1 MNPAD
6 LPSWTVITISVNVY
20 HKALRRTYIFRSYA
34 KDEYPMSSYSIY
46 IVDDEA
52 LARNGLKLALKKKN
66 YTIQT
71 FGTAETAL
79 KAIDDNPP
87 DLVLLDIGL
96 PGMSGVEA
104 LEIIKKRHPEVII
117 IMITANE
124 DVQTVVSSMKNGAYE
139 YVVKPVQMDALMVI
153 LRNAFETIAMR
164 KEIQALHEKYLKEN
178 LPCFIGESN
187 AIQDVMEL
195 VAKVAQSPDTPILIL
210 GDIGTGK
217 ELIAKAIHYKSP
229 NFKGAMVA
237 VNCAAMP
244 RALIESE
251 LFGYEKG
258 AFTGAER
265 SGKAG
270 LVEKAALG
278 TLFLDEVGDLSPEA
292 QVKLHRFL
300 DTGEY
305 FRVGGTK
312 KHAVKTRIISATN
325 RDLTALVSAGEFR
338 KDLYHRFAVVKLEV
352 PSLCKRRDDI
362 IPMAKHFLVEFSQ
375 KFEKSFNGISDEAQ
389 AALKE
394 YNWPGNVRELKNL
407 IERGVL
413 LSEGPVLMLEDL
425 GLKPTNGQKGNRQAD
440 YDLYL
445 PLVSPEGIDF
455 SAIIAGIEKVYFDEA
470 LKLADGN
477 ESNAALLLNLTRDK
491 FRYHRQKL
499 EGTR

>member
-1 MNPAD
+1 
-6 LPSWTVITISVNVY
+6 
-20 HKALRRTYIFRSYA
+20 
-34 KDEYPMSSYSIY
+34 MSSYCIY

-52 LARNGLKLALKKKN
+52 LARNGLKLALKKTN
-66 YTIQT
+66 YSVKG
-71 FGTAETAL
+71 FGTAESAI
-79 KAIDDNPP
+79 KAIDTDPP

-104 LEIIKKRHPEVII
+104 LEIIKQRHPEVIVV
-117 IMITANE
+117 MITAYE

-139 YVVKPVQMDALMVI
+139 YVVKPVQMDALLVI

-164 KEIQALHEKYLKEN
+164 KEIQTLHAKYLKEN

-187 AIQDVMEL
+187 AILDVMQL
-195 VAKVAQSPDTPILIL
+195 VTKVAQSPDTPILIL
-210 GDIGTGK
+210 GDTGTGK

-229 NFKGAMVA
+229 NFKGPMVA

-244 RALIESE
+244 KALIESE

-270 LVEKAALG
+270 LVEKAAHG

-292 QVKLHRFL
+292 QVKLLRFL

-305 FRVGGTK
+305 YRVGGTK

-325 RDLTALVSAGEFR
+325 RDLTALVAAGEFR
-338 KDLYHRFAVVKLEV
+338 NDLYHRFAVVKLEV
-352 PSLCKRRDDI
+352 PSLCQRRDDI
-362 IPMAKHFLVEFSQ
+362 IPMAKHFLVEFSE
-375 KFEKSFNGISDEAQ
+375 KFEKSFSGISAEAE

-394 YNWPGNVRELKNL
+394 YDWPGNVRELKNL

-413 LSEGPVLMLEDL
+413 LSDGPRLKLEDL
-425 GLKPTNGQKGNRQAD
+425 GLKINTGRRGNSGPGNSPH
-440 YDLYL
+440 L
-445 PLVSPEGIDF
+445 PSISPSGIDF
-455 SAIIAGIEKVYFDEA
+455 SAIIADIEKAYFEEA

-477 ESNAALLLNLTRDK
+477 ESKAALLLNLTRDK
-491 FRYHRQKL
+491 FRYRRQKL
-499 EGTR
+499 DGVR

>member
-1 MNPAD
+1 
-6 LPSWTVITISVNVY
+6 
-20 HKALRRTYIFRSYA
+20 
-34 KDEYPMSSYSIY
+34 MSSYSIY

-66 YTIQT
+66 YSVKG
-71 FGTAETAL
+71 FGTAESAIN
-79 KAIDDNPP
+79 AIDKNPP

-104 LEIIKKRHPEVII
+104 LEIIKQRHPEVIVV
-117 IMITANE
+117 MITAYE

-139 YVVKPVQMDALMVI
+139 YVVKPVQMDALLVI

-164 KEIQALHEKYLKEN
+164 KEIQALHAKYLKEN

-195 VAKVAQSPDTPILIL
+195 VAKVAQSPDTPVLIL
-210 GDIGTGK
+210 GETGTGK

-229 NFKGAMVA
+229 NFKGPMVA

-244 RALIESE
+244 KALIESE

-270 LVEKAALG
+270 LVEKAAHG
-278 TLFLDEVGDLSPEA
+278 TLFLDEVGDLSSEA
-292 QVKLHRFL
+292 QVKLLRFL

-305 FRVGGTK
+305 YRVGGTQ

-325 RDLTALVSAGEFR
+325 RDLSALVAAGEFR
-338 KDLYHRFAVVKLEV
+338 NDLYHRFAVVKLEV
-352 PSLCKRRDDI
+352 PSLCERRDDI
-362 IPMAKHFLVEFSQ
+362 MPMAKHFLVEFSQ
-375 KFEKSFNGISDEAQ
+375 KFEKSFNGIAAEAE

-394 YNWPGNVRELKNL
+394 YDWPGNVRELKNI

-413 LSEGPVLMLEDL
+413 LSEGPELMLEDL
-425 GLKPTNGQKGNRQAD
+425 GLKNAHGGTRAGTPDNGHN
-440 YDLYL
+440 L
-445 PLVSPEGIDF
+445 PPVSASGIDL
-455 SAIIAGIEKVYFDEA
+455 SAIIADIEKAYFEQA

-477 ESNAALLLNLTRDK
+477 ESRAALLLNLTRDK
-491 FRYHRQKL
+491 FRYRRNKL
-499 EGTR
+499 SIS

>member
-1 MNPAD
+1 MNA
-6 LPSWTVITISVNVY
+6 
-20 HKALRRTYIFRSYA
+20 
-34 KDEYPMSSYSIY
+34 YSIY

-52 LARNGLKLALKKKN
+52 LARNGLKMALKKKN
-66 YTIQT
+66 YSVQA
-71 FGTAETAL
+71 FATAELAL
-79 KAIDDNPP
+79 TAIDEDPP

-104 LEIIKKRHPEVII
+104 LEIIKQRHPEVII
-117 IMITANE
+117 VMITAYE

-139 YVVKPVQMDALMVI
+139 YVVKPVQMDALLVI

-210 GDIGTGK
+210 GETGTGK

-229 NFKGAMVA
+229 NFKGPMVT

-244 RALIESE
+244 KELIESE

-270 LVEKAALG
+270 LVEKAANG
-278 TLFLDEVGDLSPEA
+278 TLFLDEVGDLSSEA
-292 QVKLHRFL
+292 QVKLLRFL
-300 DTGEY
+300 DSGEY
-305 FRVGGTK
+305 YRVGATK
-312 KHAVKTRIISATN
+312 KQAVQTRIISATN
-325 RDLTALVSAGEFR
+325 RDLTALVTTGEFR

-352 PSLCKRRDDI
+352 PSLCQRRDDI
-362 IPMAKHFLVEFSQ
+362 IPMAKHFLVEFNQ
-375 KFEKSFNGISDEAQ
+375 KFDKSFNGISAEAE

-394 YNWPGNVRELKNL
+394 YDWPGNVRELKNL

-413 LSEGPVLMLEDL
+413 LSEGPELGLDDL
-425 GLKPTNGQKGNRQAD
+425 GLKTHNGGQGNHQTED
-440 YDLYL
+440 NPLL
-445 PLVSPEGIDF
+445 PPISPSGIDF
-455 SAIIAGIEKVYFDEA
+455 GAIIADIEKTYFEEA
-470 LKLADGN
+470 LQLADGN
-477 ESNAALLLNLTRDK
+477 ESKAALLLNMTRDK
-491 FRYHRQKL
+491 FRYRRQKL
-499 EGTR
+499 DGVR

>member
-1 MNPAD
+1 MNP
-6 LPSWTVITISVNVY
+6 Y
-20 HKALRRTYIFRSYA
+20 C
-34 KDEYPMSSYSIY
+34 IY

-66 YTIQT
+66 YNVQG
-71 FGTAETAL
+71 FGSAESAI
-79 KAIDDNPP
+79 KAIDKDPP

-117 IMITANE
+117 VMITAYE

-139 YVVKPVQMDALMVI
+139 YVVKPVQMDALLVI

-164 KEIQALHEKYLKEN
+164 KEIQAMHEKYLKEN

-210 GDIGTGK
+210 GETGTGK

-229 NFKGAMVA
+229 NFKGPMVA

-244 RALIESE
+244 KELIESE

-270 LVEKAALG
+270 LVEKAAHG
-278 TLFLDEVGDLSPEA
+278 TLFLDEVGDLSAEA
-292 QVKLHRFL
+292 QVKLLRFL

-305 FRVGGTK
+305 YRVGGTK
-312 KHAVKTRIISATN
+312 KHAIKTRIISATN
-325 RDLTALVSAGEFR
+325 RDLTALVATGEFR

-352 PSLCKRRDDI
+352 PSLCQRRDDI
-362 IPMAKHFLVEFSQ
+362 ILMAKHFLVEFSQ
-375 KFEKSFNGISDEAQ
+375 KFDKSFKGISAEAE
-389 AALKE
+389 AALKN
-394 YNWPGNVRELKNL
+394 YDWPGNVRELKNL

-413 LSEGPVLMLEDL
+413 LSEGPELLLDDL
-425 GLKPTNGQKGNRQAD
+425 GLKNKNGQPNNNPLVDNPQ
-440 YDLYL
+440 L
-445 PLVSPEGIDF
+445 PSVSPEGIDF
-455 SAIIAGIEKVYFDEA
+455 SAIIADIEKAYFEEA

-477 ESNAALLLNLTRDK
+477 ESKAALLLNLTRDK
-491 FRYHRQKL
+491 FRYRRQKL
-499 EGTR
+499 DAMS

>member
-1 MNPAD
+1 
-6 LPSWTVITISVNVY
+6 
-20 HKALRRTYIFRSYA
+20 
-34 KDEYPMSSYSIY
+34 MSSYSIY

-66 YTIQT
+66 YSVKG
-71 FGTAETAL
+71 FGTAESAI
-79 KAIDDNPP
+79 KAIDKNPP

-96 PGMSGVEA
+96 PGMSGVDA
-104 LEIIKKRHPEVII
+104 LEIIKQSHPEVIVV
-117 IMITANE
+117 MITAYE

-139 YVVKPVQMDALMVI
+139 YVVKPVQMDALLVI

-195 VAKVAQSPDTPILIL
+195 VGKVAQSPDTPILIL
-210 GDIGTGK
+210 GDTGTGK

-229 NFKGAMVA
+229 NFKGPMVA

-244 RALIESE
+244 KALIESE

-265 SGKAG
+265 SGKEG
-270 LVEKAALG
+270 LVEKATHG
-278 TLFLDEVGDLSPEA
+278 TLFLDEVGDLSSEA
-292 QVKLHRFL
+292 QVKLLRFL

-305 FRVGGTK
+305 YRVGGTK

-325 RDLTALVSAGEFR
+325 RDLSALVAEGEFR
-338 KDLYHRFAVVKLEV
+338 NDLYHRFAVVKLEV
-352 PSLCKRRDDI
+352 PSLCERRDDI
-362 IPMAKHFLVEFSQ
+362 LPMAKHFLLEFSQ
-375 KFEKSFNGISDEAQ
+375 KFDKSFNGICAEAE

-394 YNWPGNVRELKNL
+394 YDWPGNVRELKNL

-413 LSEGPVLMLEDL
+413 LSEGPELMLEDL
-425 GLKPTNGQKGNRQAD
+425 GLKKTNGGLGAPDNGHN
-440 YDLYL
+440 L
-445 PLVSPEGIDF
+445 PPFSAAGIDLG
-455 SAIIAGIEKVYFDEA
+455 AIIANIEKAYFEEA
-470 LKLADGN
+470 LKLANGN
-477 ESNAALLLNLTRDK
+477 ESKAALLLNLTRDK
-491 FRYHRQKL
+491 FRYRRNKL
-499 EGTR
+499 LLA